1 MKHSL
6 FSFSQSFKNSHRSR
20 YTASLRPV
28 SRRTQILRT
37 TNRIAA
43 NRALPRQRTSS
54 TSHDGGS
61 TDSHSN
67 SNPSPQPIWT
77 RRPSFWTL
85 AFLVY
90 VVSEFGQGYYI
101 GYWKERSW
109 QMQNNYSWMPWSDT
123 TEAAGKD
130 SKLVEKDGYVPLVR
144 PLEIRVLILHPGN
157 KASPLECTL
166 EHRRLGS
173 SKAKFDALSYVWGDP
188 AVTAEITC
196 NNKQRSVGRN
206 LYDALERLRL
216 PGEERVLWIDA
227 LCINQ
232 ADNREKTQQVRLMG
246 QIYSKAQR
254 VLIWL
259 GNNEAIQAGVGKLA
273 SRPPDEKHVD
283 WKPLKPVFTNI
294 FFYQAQAFLIW
305 LGFDSAVNMG
315 VANLEEPQSPRQ
327 FDWSALVPVVQSP
340 WFNRVWCIQELVL
353 ASNPIIVT
361 RDSMISWNQFAR
373 AVVEL
378 RTQFDIYRM
387 KTQHRDNQSI
397 ENFYFLHDM
406 RQKHRKRRRQRH
418 NLLELLFLT
427 RGFQAT
433 DPRDKLFALVGLA
446 GDVLSSDWEVTPNY
460 DLSVAEVYHRFA
472 LWHLTRKRQFE
483 IFSFGRGQGLAL
495 SPELDTLPSW
505 VPDLTRPDFAAPLP
519 KLENLSVNYIDLRYD
534 VLKEFERRKKYFG
547 EATKVYHADLKY
559 PWWALGRQSDFRPAR
574 IAFSQGTAVIHV
586 VGTQIGALKT
596 LGTPFDKKIVN
607 TEFMDEDLGFASNI
621 WHTWAWLNQ
630 AWAVAG
636 QSVLGDK
643 YARLPRDKIDAVWRT
658 VICCMT
664 ANGKNAQF
672 TIYSRAAQALHE
684 NFLENA
690 QRLGPRH
697 SDRSLTQGDQVNK
710 NAHVAADGVVPFT
723 EDLLKKLLLMH
734 TSAVKWCPG
743 RRFAVTDA
751 GDFAAVPTAAQK
763 GDVVCIFNGGRV
775 PYVLRPGAN
784 GNYTLV
790 GECYVDGM
798 MRGEVRDR
806 FPRRSHETSFSI
818 Q

>member
-6 FSFSQSFKNSHRSR
+6 FSFSQSFKYSHRSQ
-20 YTASLRPV
+20 YTACLRPV
-28 SRRTQILRT
+28 FRC
-37 TNRIAA
+37 TNQLTA
-43 NRALPRQRTSS
+43 NRALPTQRAYS
-54 TSHDGGS
+54 TSHDS
-61 TDSHSN
+61 SNDSHPN
-67 SNPSPQPIWT
+67 PNPSPQPIWR
-77 RRPSFWTL
+77 RRPSFWAL
-85 AFLVY
+85 ALLVY

-109 QMQNNYSWMPWSDT
+109 QAQNNYSWMPWSDAA
-123 TEAAGKD
+123 EAADKG
-130 SKLVEKDGYVPLVR
+130 SKPVEKDGYTPLVR
-144 PLEIRVLILHPGN
+144 PLEIRVLILHPG
-157 KASPLECTL
+157 KQGSPIECTL

-173 SKAKFDALSYVWGDP
+173 SKAQFDALSYVWGSP
-188 AVTAEITC
+188 AVTGEIIC
-196 NNKQRSVGRN
+196 NNRQRSVGRN

-216 PGEERVLWIDA
+216 PDEQRVLWIDA

-246 QIYSKAQR
+246 EIYSKAQR

-259 GNNEAIQAGVGKLA
+259 GNHEAIEAGVGKLA

-283 WKPLKPVFTNI
+283 WKPLKPVFTNVL
-294 FFYQAQAFLIW
+294 FYQAQAFLIW

-315 VANLEEPQSPRQ
+315 VANLEQPQSPRQ

-353 ASNPIIVT
+353 ASNPLIVT
-361 RDSMISWNQFAR
+361 RDSMISWDQFAG
-373 AVVEL
+373 AVLEL
-378 RTQFDIYRM
+378 RTQFDTYRM
-387 KTQHRDNQSI
+387 KTQHRDDQSL

-406 RQKHRKRRRQRH
+406 RQKHKKKRSQRH
-418 NLLELLFLT
+418 NLLELLFLA

-483 IFSFGRGQGLAL
+483 IFSFGGGQSLAL
-495 SPELDTLPSW
+495 STELESLPSW
-505 VPDLTRPDFAAPLP
+505 VPNLTRPDFAAPLP
-519 KLENLSVNYIDLRYD
+519 KLEYLSVNYIDLRYD
-534 VLKEFERRKKYFG
+534 VLKEFALRKKYFG

-586 VGTQIGALKT
+586 VGTKIGALKA
-596 LGTPFDKKIVN
+596 LGTPFDLKIAN
-607 TEFMDEDLGFASNI
+607 TEFMGEDSGFASNI
-621 WHTWAWLNQ
+621 LHTWSWLNQ
-630 AWAVAG
+630 TWAVAG
-636 QSVLGDK
+636 QNVLGDK
-643 YARLPRDKIDAVWRT
+643 YARLPKDKIDAVWRT
-658 VICCMT
+658 MICCMT

-672 TIYSRAAQALHE
+672 TIYSRAAQALYE
-684 NFLENA
+684 NFLENT
-690 QRLGPRH
+690 QRLGLR
-697 SDRSLTQGDQVNK
+697 QGGEVSK
-710 NAHVAADGVVPFT
+710 NAQVAVHDVVPLT
-723 EDLLKKLLLMH
+723 EDLLTKLLLMH
-734 TSAVKWCPG
+734 TSAVKWCLG

-751 GDFAAVPTAAQK
+751 GDFAAVPKAAQK

-775 PYVLRPGAN
+775 PYVLRPAAN

>member
-1 MKHSL
+1 MKHSFL
-6 FSFSQSFKNSHRSR
+6 SQSFRYSHRSR
-20 YTASLRPV
+20 YTARLRPV
-28 SRRTQILRT
+28 FRRTNQLASQAT
-37 TNRIAA
+37 
-43 NRALPRQRTSS
+43 LSRQRAYS
-54 TSHDGGS
+54 TSHDG
-61 TDSHSN
+61 
-67 SNPSPQPIWT
+67 SNPSPQPIW
-77 RRPSFWTL
+77 RRRSSIWAL
-85 AFLVY
+85 ALLVY

-101 GYWKERSW
+101 GYWKERNW
-109 QMQNNYSWMPWSDT
+109 QTQNNYSWMPWNDT
-123 TEAAGKD
+123 AEAAGKD
-130 SKLVEKDGYVPLVR
+130 SEPVEKDGYTPLVR
-144 PLEIRVLILHPGN
+144 PLEIRVLILHPG
-157 KASPLECTL
+157 KKGSPIECTL

-173 SKAKFDALSYVWGDP
+173 SKARFDALSYVWGSP
-188 AVTAEITC
+188 AVTGEITC
-196 NNKQRSVGRN
+196 NNRRRNVGRN

-216 PGEERVLWIDA
+216 PDEERVLWIDA

-232 ADNREKTQQVRLMG
+232 ADNQEKTQQVRLMG
-246 QIYSKAQR
+246 EIYSKAHR

-259 GNNEAIQAGVGKLA
+259 GNHEAVEAGVGKLA
-273 SRPPDEKHVD
+273 SRPPDGKHVD
-283 WKPLKPVFTNI
+283 WKPLKPVFTNVL
-294 FFYQAQAFLIW
+294 FYQAQAFLIW

-327 FDWSALVPVVQSP
+327 FDWSALVPVIQSP

-353 ASNPIIVT
+353 ASNPLIVT
-361 RDSMISWNQFAR
+361 RDSMISWDQFAR
-373 AVVEL
+373 AVLEL
-378 RTQFDIYRM
+378 RTQFDTYRM
-387 KTQHRDNQSI
+387 KTQHRDNQSM

-406 RQKHRKRRRQRH
+406 RQKRKKKRSQRH

-472 LWHLTRKRQFE
+472 LWHLIRKRQFE
-483 IFSFGRGQGLAL
+483 IFSFGRGQGLPL
-495 SPELDTLPSW
+495 SLELEPLPSW

-519 KLENLSVNYIDLRYD
+519 KLDYLSVNYIDLRYD
-534 VLKEFERRKKYFG
+534 VLKEFALRKKYFG

-586 VGTQIGALKT
+586 VGTKIGALKA
-596 LGTPFDKKIVN
+596 LGTPFDHKIAN
-607 TEFMDEDLGFASNI
+607 TEFMGEDAGFAANI
-621 WHTWAWLNQ
+621 LHTWAWLNQ
-630 AWAVAG
+630 TWAVAG
-636 QSVLGDK
+636 QNVLGDK
-643 YARLPRDKIDAVWRT
+643 YARLPKDKIDAVWRT
-658 VICCMT
+658 MTCCMT

-672 TIYSRAAQALHE
+672 TIYSRAAQALYE
-684 NFLENA
+684 NFLENTR
-690 QRLGPRH
+690 RLGLR
-697 SDRSLTQGDQVNK
+697 QGGQVDK
-710 NAHVAADGVVPFT
+710 NAQVTVNDAVPLT
-723 EDLLKKLLLMH
+723 EDLLSKLLLMH

-751 GDFAAVPTAAQK
+751 GDFAAVPKAAQK

-775 PYVLRPGAN
+775 PYVLRPAAN